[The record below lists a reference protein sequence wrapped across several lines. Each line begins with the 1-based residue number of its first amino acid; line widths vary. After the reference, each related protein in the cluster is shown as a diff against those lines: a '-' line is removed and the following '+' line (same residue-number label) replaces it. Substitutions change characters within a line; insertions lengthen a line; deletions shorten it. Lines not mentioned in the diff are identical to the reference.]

1 MNDAF
6 DRFIAGVLL
15 RLHTVLPA
23 VHVRLDGQ
31 AREPSHVEVQLVG
44 RTFAVDSVDHDV
56 GTRGVGQRH
65 AVGFEDA
72 QFINDV
78 LFTLDASLGADQA
91 YYGRLVFDQGLARG
105 ADQITVAD
113 VRKIEV
119 ERTAALQQIVG
130 IDRYF
135 YREFIEV
142 TIAAVRRRHERECS
156 RHGVVVNAL

>member
-1 MNDAF
+1 M
-6 DRFIAGVLL
+6 
-15 RLHTVLPA
+15 
-23 VHVRLDGQ
+23 HVRLDGQ

-44 RTFAVDSVDHDV
+44 RAFAVDSVDHDV

-91 YYGRLVFDQGLARG
+91 YYGRLSLIRAWLGG

-119 ERTAALQQIVG
+119 ERTAALLQQIVG
-130 IDRYF
+130 IDRVLLPRIY
-135 YREFIEV
+135 
-142 TIAAVRRRHERECS
+142 
-156 RHGVVVNAL
+156 